1 MQKKLLFL
9 LTVFL
14 FLSLQITWGQTEYLS
29 YSSWA
34 INGSGARAAGM
45 GYAFTG
51 IADDAT
57 AISWNAAGLTQLQS
71 PEASIIAR
79 MGFGSVSEDIPA
91 FNVDLL
97 AGLPL
102 TIDPEAEIST
112 KSKFQLNFASIVFPF
127 SVSEKNVVG
136 GIAFRRF
143 FDFSNKWTITSS
155 ASVNTN
161 QYYAP
166 LGQTVNINGDFETED
181 EIELSGGINAIT
193 PAIGF
198 QFSEIF
204 SVGVAFNILTGS
216 QEETYSYKENSQLS
230 MAIGGV
236 PYYSSSSDTSYSET
250 YEPTDYSGTAFELG
264 VLVKPSPQ
272 FNLGASI
279 SLPSKLTEEYSEDEY
294 DRTIKYKM
302 PLFFSLGAAYRA
314 TDNLTLA
321 FDYRSRAWSKM
332 KYDSYEVNG
341 NEYDQLWQWNE
352 SLQEYE
358 QVDLEDYE
366 IYEYDANSIH
376 IGMEYLAQSGENVL
390 PLRIGFYTLPTLGED
405 RNGDQIKFN
414 AFTAGAGLVMESII
428 LDASVEFITGS
439 IEVEEYESFS
449 GTYIDTDIS
458 IKDFRFTLGAA
469 IHFGQK

>member
-14 FLSLQITWGQTEYLS
+14 FLSLQMIWGQTEYLS

-45 GYAFTG
+45 GYAFTAM
-51 IADDAT
+51 ADDAT

-71 PEASIIAR
+71 PEASIVGR
-79 MGFGSVSEDIPA
+79 LGFGSISQEISP
-91 FNVDLL
+91 FNVDL
-97 AGLPL
+97 AGIVSLRV
-102 TIDPEAEIST
+102 DPSAEIAT

-143 FDFSNKWTITSS
+143 FDFTNKWTITQSTS
-155 ASVNTN
+155 LNTN
-161 QYYAP
+161 QYVAG
-166 LGQTVNINGDFETED
+166 LGTVNIDGDIELED
-181 EIELSGGINAIT
+181 EFDISGGINAIT

-198 QFSEIF
+198 QFSEMF
-204 SVGVAFNILTGS
+204 SVGFAFNILSGS
-216 QEETYSYKENSQLS
+216 QEETYSYKETSHLS
-230 MAIGGV
+230 MTIAGV
-236 PYYSSSSDTSYSET
+236 PYYSDASDTSYSET
-250 YEPTDYSGTAFELG
+250 YEPTDFSGTAFELG
-264 VLVKPSPQ
+264 ALLKPSPQ
-272 FNLGASI
+272 FNLGVSI
-279 SLPSKLTEEYSEDEY
+279 SLPSKLTEEYSEDDY

-341 NEYDQLWQWNE
+341 VEYDQFQQWNE
-352 SLQEYE
+352 SMQEYE
-358 QVDLEDYE
+358 WVDLEDYE
-366 IYEYDANSIH
+366 INEYDANSIH
-376 IGMEYLAQSGENVL
+376 IGMEYLAQSGENIL
-390 PLRIGFYTLPTLGED
+390 PLRLGFYTLPTLAED
-405 RNGDQIKFN
+405 RNGDQVKFN
-414 AFTAGAGLVMESII
+414 AFTLGAGLIMESII

-449 GTYIDTDIS
+449 GEYIDSEIS
-458 IKDFRFTLGAA
+458 VKDFRFTVGAA